1 MQKTIWKFTAPLDTQ
16 EGGQSAKSLKMA
28 NIQLAQIIKNL
39 LNSKKKDIIT
49 KFFSLNFHVS
59 SASRTRTK

>member
-49 KFFSLNFHVS
+49 KFFS
-59 SASRTRTK
+59 